1 MKYDLK
7 DITFTIPVRIDTPDR
22 LYNINYTVE
31 YLLRNFDTNIIIY
44 ENGPEPKYNNRNT
57 ADEGV
62 GDGVATQV

>member
-31 YLLRNFDTNIIIY
+31 FLLRNFNNNIIVY
-44 ENGPEPKYNNRNT
+44 
-57 ADEGV
+57 
-62 GDGVATQV
+62 